1 MGKFHS
7 FTPFFLLHCFINSF
21 PFLTFS
27 FTLLYITQIAS
38 FFIFSIQILLFFLFY
53 YTKNV
58 NYFFLL
64 RIKNKEGNNLFTS
77 FIFLS
82 LINAFIGIS
91 LGYTAYQLF
100 RKAIVGDILTCIL
113 ACSAPIMFV

>member
-1 MGKFHS
+1 M
-7 FTPFFLLHCFINSF
+7 
-21 PFLTFS
+21 
-27 FTLLYITQIAS
+27 
-38 FFIFSIQILLFFLFY
+38 
-53 YTKNV
+53 
-58 NYFFLL
+58 
-64 RIKNKEGNNLFTS
+64 FTS

-82 LINAFIGIS
+82 LINAFISIN